1 MPAVQTTYFGA
12 LTPALLGMVAT
23 MEEANIYT
31 RVSAVP
37 LPNTI
42 GFGVPVAR
50 GTTDT
55 SVVRIGDA
63 GSGRFLGITILDP
76 TTRPQIVPDKYQLGD
91 TVPIMTLGVVWVVA
105 NASVTPGQPA
115 YYDGV
120 GNLTNVA
127 GAGAATGNIAFSLNP
142 TNGSAITL
150 NGSTVTFVPAAI
162 AATGSIA
169 FTVNPTAAQTM
180 TLNGSIVT
188 FVASGATGLQVNI
201 GATLAATLVSL
212 QALLQGSADAQL
224 TKFGYAISGTTL
236 LLNAVTAGV
245 AGNALTT
252 VTNVT
257 GATASGATLTGG
269 AAGATGLQSNL
280 GATLALTLSNLLAML
295 TASADAQLVK
305 FLYALSGTQLNL
317 TAATAGTAE
326 NALTIA
332 TTVAG
337 AVPTTGGLMVGGTAT
352 NTAIPQGEFDST
364 GAAGA
369 LVKLRIVI

>member
-23 MEEANIYT
+23 MEEANILT
-31 RVSAVP
+31 RVSTVP

-63 GSGRFLGITILDP
+63 GAGRFLGITILDP

-91 TVPIMTLGVVWVVA
+91 TVPIMTLGVVWVAA
-105 NASVTPGQPA
+105 NASVTPGQLA

-127 GAGAATGNIAFSLNP
+127 GAGASTANIAFSLNP
-142 TNGSAITL
+142 VNASTITL
-150 NGSTVTFVPAAI
+150 NGTVVTFVPAAI

-169 FTVNPTAAQTM
+169 FTVQPTAAQTI
-180 TLNGSIVT
+180 TLNGSVVT
-188 FVASGATGLQVNI
+188 FVASGAAGPQVNI
-201 GATLAATLVSL
+201 GATLAATLVAL
-212 QALLQGSADAQL
+212 QAFLQGSADAQL
-224 TKFGYAISGTTL
+224 VKFGYTVVGSSL
-236 LLNAVTAGV
+236 NLNAVTAGT

-252 VTNVT
+252 ATNVS
-257 GATASGATLTGG
+257 GASVSAATLTGG
-269 AAGATGLQSNL
+269 AVGATGNQSNL
-280 GATLALTLSNLLAML
+280 GATLPLTLTNLLSML

-305 FLYALSGTQLNL
+305 FLYALVGTQLNL
-317 TAATAGTAE
+317 TAATAGAAGNT
-326 NALTIA
+326 LTIG

-337 AVPTTGGLMVGGTAT
+337 AVPTIGGLMVGGTAA
-352 NTAIPQGEFDST
+352 NNLIPGAEFDST

-369 LVKLRIVI
+369 LVKLRIII